1 MSGGSATTR
10 TEPWEEQKGYLTKGF
25 AEAERLMKQKAPD
38 YYSGKTLAG
47 FDPSQTAAQQSIL
60 GYATGKRPAALQSA
74 AENVAL
80 GQMGGLTPF
89 SEAQSKDLLA
99 GEVPWSST
107 PGARTNLQDMMK
119 GQVQTGAGTPYGDL
133 AKVYGEQYAAQIA
146 ANMPAVRQQMVEYQP
161 GGGSRGDIAQAQIAN
176 AASKNLAQ
184 NLAGMYGGAYQQAQ
198 AGRLPAIQ
206 QQMAAAEQAQARRFP
221 MAQMQLSQQQAGQ
234 AAYPSIMGA
243 PLGLMKEVGDVGAQ
257 RRAMT
262 QEAINQAQQK
272 YAYEAQAPMSNLQ
285 QYMANISGDYGGTTT
300 QSPSALQSIG
310 QIASIASMFGPS
322 DIRIKEN
329 IAFDGTWKGHNV
341 YTYNFKGR
349 DHRSRGV
356 IAQEV
361 ALTRPDAVMEIDGIK
376 HVNYGAL

>member
-341 YTYNFKGR
+341 YTYNFKGN
-349 DHRSRGV
+349 DYRSRGV

>member
-25 AEAERLMKQKAPD
+25 AEAGRLMKQKAPD

-206 QQMAAAEQAQARRFP
+206 QQMSAAEQAQARRFP

-234 AAYPSIMGA
+234 AAYPTIMGA
-243 PLGLMKEVGDVGAQ
+243 PLDMMKEVGDVGAQ

-285 QYMANISGDYGGTTT
+285 QYMANISGDYGGTST
-300 QSPSALQSIG
+300 QTPSALSQIG
-310 QIASIASMFGPS
+310 QMAGIIGAIS
-322 DIRIKEN
+322 DIRAKEN
-329 IAFDGTWKGHNV
+329 ITPVGKYKGMNV
-341 YTYNFKGR
+341 YDFNYKWSPER
-349 DHRSRGV
+349 HRGLM
-356 IAQEV
+356 AQEV
-361 ALTRPDAVMEIDGIK
+361 EQVKPEAVGDINGLKYID
-376 HVNYGAL
+376 YGKV